1 VFVPGLGPQRPVFA
15 RCAEDGAVDF
25 TNPEGG
31 EELGFLGVAVF
42 LPAAD
47 PDACAD
53 SEGTFAA
60 ALDFLESTPLAI
72 G

>member
-1 VFVPGLGPQRPVFA
+1 
-15 RCAEDGAVDF
+15 
-25 TNPEGG
+25 
-31 EELGFLGVAVF
+31 LGVAVF

-47 PDACAD
+47 PDASAD

>member
-1 VFVPGLGPQRPVFA
+1 
-15 RCAEDGAVDF
+15 
-25 TNPEGG
+25 
-31 EELGFLGVAVF
+31 LGVAVF

-47 PDACAD
+47 PDASAD

-60 ALDFLESTPLAI
+60 ALDFLESTPLVI